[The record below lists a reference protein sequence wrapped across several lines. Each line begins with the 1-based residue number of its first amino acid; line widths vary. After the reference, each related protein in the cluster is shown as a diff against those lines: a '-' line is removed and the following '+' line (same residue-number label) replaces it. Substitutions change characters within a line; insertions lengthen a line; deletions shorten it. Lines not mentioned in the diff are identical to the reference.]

1 MGDGRFKAYS
11 AGSLPKG
18 QTSSVFRRLVGE
30 LGFPTDELRYKSW
43 DEFAGDDA
51 PELDFV
57 FTVCDSATGEVCP
70 VWPGRP
76 MAAHWGIPDPS
87 SVEGSD
93 AERRRAFIEAHQSMA
108 AQIEEFIELPFE
120 TLETSSLQ
128 QCLARTGKGADV

>member
-1 MGDGRFKAYS
+1 MGGSKRTAPAVCPRGKLHPYS
-11 AGSLPKG
+11 VDL
-18 QTSSVFRRLVGE
+18 LDE

-76 MAAHWGIPDPS
+76 MAAHWGIPDS
-87 SVEGSD
+87 SSIEGSD
-93 AERRRAFIEAHQSMA
+93 AERRRAFIEAHQSMV

-128 QCLARTGKGADV
+128 QRLARTGKGADV

>member
-1 MGDGRFKAYS
+1 MATGGSKRTAPAVCPRGKLHPYS
-11 AGSLPKG
+11 VDL
-18 QTSSVFRRLVGE
+18 LDE
-30 LGFPTDELRYKSW
+30 LGYPTDELRYKSW

-76 MAAHWGIPDPS
+76 MAAHCGIPDPS

-93 AERRRAFIEAHQSMA
+93 AERLRAFIEAHQSMA

-120 TLETSSLQ
+120 TLKTSSLQ
-128 QCLARTGKGADV
+128 QRLARTGKGADV

>member
-1 MGDGRFKAYS
+1 MD
-11 AGSLPKG
+11 
-18 QTSSVFRRLVGE
+18 E
-30 LGFPTDELRYKSW
+30 LGYPTDELRYKSW

-57 FTVCDSATGEVCP
+57 FTVCDNAAGE

-76 MAAHWGIPDPS
+76 MTEHWGIPDS
-87 SVEGSD
+87 ASVEGSD
-93 AERRRAFIEAHQSMA
+93 AERRRAFTEAHQSMA

-128 QCLARTGKGADV
+128 QRLARTGKGADV